1 MRLKAKQ
8 LTLGI
13 KIVNKLDYEAKILET
28 KKKRHLIT
36 PDYNRFMNNILDA
49 NVTEKGIS
57 KLF

>member
-28 KKKRHLIT
+28 KKKDILSLLI
-36 PDYNRFMNNILDA
+36 II
-49 NVTEKGIS
+49 GS
-57 KLF
+57 

>member
-28 KKKRHLIT
+28 KKKKTSYH
-36 PDYNRFMNNILDA
+36 
-49 NVTEKGIS
+49 S
-57 KLF
+57 